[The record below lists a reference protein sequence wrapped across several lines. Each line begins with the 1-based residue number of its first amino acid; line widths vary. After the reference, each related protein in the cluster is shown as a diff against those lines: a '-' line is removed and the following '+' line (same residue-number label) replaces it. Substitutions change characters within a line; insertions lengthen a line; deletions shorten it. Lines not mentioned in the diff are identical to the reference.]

1 MTLGVASFG
10 ILKKRGKIKFALILL
25 EKISYGD
32 SSPLF
37 QNNGIFLIIHW
48 KLGYCKSR
56 QICRCFSRLATI
68 LLSINRLACTDLIGF
83 PSNLLVTNK
92 NSVMTVYGM
101 AVAKSH

>member
-1 MTLGVASFG
+1 MASGAASFD

-25 EKISYGD
+25 EKISYGA

-37 QNNGIFLIIHW
+37 QDNGIFLIIHW
-48 KLGYCKSR
+48 KWGYCKNR
-56 QICRCFSRLATI
+56 QICRYFSNLTTI
-68 LLSINRLACTDLIGF
+68 LLLINRPACAGFIGF